1 MATSVVQN
9 DADPLHVL
17 RGHTQEVYA
26 LAWNS
31 TGPGSSHVDQP
42 RMLATASFDHTARI
56 WHGDTGACLRIIDG
70 HEMSVYAICFSPCA
84 RYLATGGIDH
94 RVLITRI
101 LVRKWVN
108 YDACGRYLWLHLLTH
123 SRMHTANTHIWEM
136 VP

>member
-1 MATSVVQN
+1 MLIRSMCF
-9 DADPLHVL
+9 ADTLRKCMRLHGIPQGLVHRTL
-17 RGHTQEVYA
+17 T
-26 LAWNS
+26 
-31 TGPGSSHVDQP
+31 
-42 RMLATASFDHTARI
+42 SFDHTARI

-108 YDACGRYLWLHLLTH
+108 YNASHRCL
-123 SRMHTANTHIWEM
+123 
-136 VP
+136 